1 MKNNKILIV
10 DDDIDVINVLQAILE
25 NAGYQVIPALN
36 KFEGLKKA
44 YKEKPD
50 LAILDVMMTT
60 HYEGFEMA
68 KELSENEE
76 FAQMPVVMLTSI
88 DILTTNNPSV
98 QAMAREFRQDPRYKE
113 LQVIL
118 VKDVTTGASGIDY
131 LAENGTS
138 VWLKVDGFL
147 RKPVDSKL
155 ILPEIEKQL
164 VKNPQIVH

>member
-1 MKNNKILIV
+1 MTKHRILIV

-25 NAGYQVIPALN
+25 NADFEVITALN

-68 KELSENEE
+68 KELSESEDFN
-76 FAQMPVVMLTSI
+76 AMPVIMLTSI
-88 DILTTNNPSV
+88 EILTTNNPSV
-98 QAMAREFRQDPRYKE
+98 QAMAREYRKDPRYKE

-118 VKDVTTGASGIDY
+118 VKDVTTGAAGIDY
-131 LAENGTS
+131 LSENGKS

-147 RKPVDSKL
+147 RKPVDGRL
-155 ILPEIEKQL
+155 IIPEIEKQL
-164 VKNPQIVH
+164 SLKTEKVN